1 MANLYIK
8 VFTDFYANRK
18 TAQLRAKIGDD
29 AMWIPPRLWAYAAEH
44 QSDGDFSSYSSEEL
58 AFLLGCNKHASS
70 ILEVLK
76 ECGFIDETGII
87 HDWEEHNGFHSTFS
101 ERAKTAA
108 KARWAKKE
116 KKQKKEL
123 LNTDTETETS
133 IASSMLQ
140 ASPWLLDHNINLPES
155 LQTTQCIQSARE
167 WLAYKKEIKTP
178 YKPTGLRNA
187 VAIWAKE
194 FTAENFPAA
203 VQRSIASGWKG
214 IYGEKP
220 GAAGSNTGSNN
231 RGTGANGNP
240 RNAGIAGFDEWHRDF
255 QARAVGDGQHGP
267 WDDFG
272 RGPEVEGQS
281 PETRRVTPPADRQAG
296 AGR

>member
-1 MANLYIK
+1 MSNLYIK

-18 TAQLRAKIGDD
+18 TARLRAKIGDD

-44 QSDGDFSSYSSEEL
+44 QSDGDFSGYSSEEL

-70 ILEVLK
+70 ILEALK

-123 LNTDTETETS
+123 SNTETDTETETS

-140 ASPWLLDHNINLPES
+140 ASRSPE
-155 LQTTQCIQSARE
+155 
-167 WLAYKKEIKTP
+167 
-178 YKPTGLRNA
+178 N
-187 VAIWAKE
+187 
-194 FTAENFPAA
+194 
-203 VQRSIASGWKG
+203 
-214 IYGEKP
+214 
-220 GAAGSNTGSNN
+220 
-231 RGTGANGNP
+231 
-240 RNAGIAGFDEWHRDF
+240 GFD
-255 QARAVGDGQHGP
+255 HG
-267 WDDFG
+267 
-272 RGPEVEGQS
+272 S
-281 PETRRVTPPADRQAG
+281 ATTTPPAPEKPQGEPNPPQGKRPRKRVEPMQIPSIEEVKLHAAKIGLPETEAFKFHGYYESNGWRVGKNPMKSWVG
-296 AGR
+296 AMTNWKGNYDERRTGQRLIGTSTPDDSGF